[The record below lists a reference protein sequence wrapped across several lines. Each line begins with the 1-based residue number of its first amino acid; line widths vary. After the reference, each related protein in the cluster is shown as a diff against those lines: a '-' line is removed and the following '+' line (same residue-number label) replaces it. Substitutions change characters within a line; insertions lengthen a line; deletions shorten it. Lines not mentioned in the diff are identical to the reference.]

1 MKSINKAELFFILP
15 ISKLIRIKVK
25 LKEDLLLKK
34 LVDVQKDEFSESL
47 SNSISRDKVY
57 DGMLS
62 FQDHILP
69 LKIYINNYNDY
80 NSSLIYLKV
89 TIDKTISST
98 DFINLIHGNNILNET
113 ILNNKSLNDYI
124 KQEIL
129 GKTAINEIFLFS
141 QIAETTPEFP
151 SDYYK
156 GLDFIEKNKQ
166 QIHQILLRS
175 NTQHKYLRVD
185 NHELNFKSIANFYG
199 TVDLCSPITLLQFYQ
214 YPIKIEV
221 KNEPDIDM
229 NHRAC
234 WWLVITDMIFVQKSV
249 LSDTLDKISQVEINE
264 KRKTIKATTQIS
276 KVLLNMKDFWYLED
290 LSNEISKA
298 VLNGVK
304 EKIGITSMLNSVI
317 ERVEY
322 LENMVLREINEEQ
335 NSHNY
340 YLNIILLIIAV
351 IQIVPII
358 YEILD
363 SVYIEN
369 AEFSFTQLWLWIKAF
384 AISIILPLLI
394 LVLRK
399 VNERRMIGSLLA
411 VKKTKKS
418 KI

>member
-15 ISKLIRIKVK
+15 ISKLIRIKTK
-25 LKEDLLLKK
+25 IKEDILLKK
-34 LVDVQKDEFSESL
+34 LIDVQKDEFCESL
-47 SNSISRDKVY
+47 CNTISRYKVY
-57 DGMLS
+57 DGVLS
-62 FQDHILP
+62 FQKHILP

-80 NSSLIYLKV
+80 NSSLVYLKV
-89 TIDKTISST
+89 TINKPISSS
-98 DFINLIHGNNILNET
+98 DFINLIHGNNILDET
-113 ILNNKSLNDYI
+113 SLDNKTLNNYLTK
-124 KQEIL
+124 EIL
-129 GKTAINEIFLFS
+129 DNTAINELFLFL
-141 QIAETTPEFP
+141 QIAETTPKFP
-151 SDYYK
+151 SDYYE

-199 TVDLCSPITLLQFYQ
+199 TVDICSPIALIQFYQ
-214 YPIKIEV
+214 YPIKMVDI
-221 KNEPDIDM
+221 NINDIDM

-234 WWLVITDMIFVQKSV
+234 WWLVITDMIFIQKSV
-249 LSDTLDKISQVEINE
+249 LSDTLERISQVEINE
-264 KRKTIKATTQIS
+264 KIKTVKATTQIS

-304 EKIGITSMLNSVI
+304 EKIGIKSMLNSVI

-335 NSHNY
+335 NVYNY

-358 YEILD
+358 YDILN

-369 AEFSFTQLWLWIKAF
+369 AEFSFVQLWLWIKAL
-384 AISIILPLLI
+384 AISLILPLLI

-399 VNERRMIGSLLA
+399 VNEWRMAGSLLA
-411 VKKTKKS
+411 IKKTKKA
-418 KI
+418 KL